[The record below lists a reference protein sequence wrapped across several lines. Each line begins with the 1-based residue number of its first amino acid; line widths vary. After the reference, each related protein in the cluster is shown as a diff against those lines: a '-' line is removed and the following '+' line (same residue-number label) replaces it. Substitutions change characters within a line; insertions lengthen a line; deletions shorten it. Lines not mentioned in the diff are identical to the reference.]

1 MKGRNM
7 AVINT
12 GKKGSKE
19 KKEISEMFDIVA
31 FIEKCAADEDLE
43 PWEGTLRQY
52 LPMVQE
58 DPTLTDAS
66 HARLWRMIETAGVKF
81 DDKDERKEHPEYSF
95 FTPELFGIDDTLA
108 SVMEYF
114 KAAAAGSDVSRRI
127 LLLYGPT
134 SSGKSQFA
142 ILLKE
147 GLEKFSRT
155 KAGRIFALKDCPMHE
170 NPLNAIPKAAREQLK
185 RQHGINIE
193 GDLCPRCA
201 YRLKTEYNDDFMT
214 LPVQRIF
221 MSEANRIGIGTF
233 QPSDPKC
240 CSLDTIVLT
249 DKGPRTM
256 GAFGN
261 KHNQDIETNII
272 LPNGKIQKADK
283 FYLYKNQPVKHIRTR
298 LGYSITV
305 TANHPL
311 VVADE
316 LGQLNWTYAKEIKV
330 GDYIS
335 LACGQGFGRRQ
346 DCDLSSKLAEFYGL
360 YVAEGDFSKEY
371 SVEINNISPYVHKI
385 VKQAGLELGLKAH
398 SYDKKVVLC
407 SKELVTKMR
416 LLGFETGAHKK
427 SIPSFILTSGQLI
440 PFLRGLWLGDGNCG
454 RHATKRTNEATYS
467 TVSKRLAEQVHVL
480 LLALGIPANLQ
491 HEPNVGTRGAYK
503 LVVGGKY
510 AQKLTKILKMP
521 NWKFTRPFD
530 DEICHSTNVGLVPA
544 LNKLARLVCDSAKY
558 MSPWHRYTCPEKAYG
573 RGFTKKSLD
582 HFYND
587 AKKGGADPVLLN
599 RISTILDPNLLFL
612 EVESVEDDVTD
623 VADIRV
629 PKAHMF
635 VGHGFVSHNSQNQS
649 ELTGSV
655 NFAKLAELGSE
666 SHPMAFDFNGELN
679 KANRGMMEF
688 IELLKVDR
696 KFRHILLTL
705 AQEKRI
711 KAQNFPLIFADLVVI
726 SHTNETEYLKFL
738 AQKEEEAL
746 HDRLWV
752 VKFPYNLRLDSEI
765 KIYEK
770 LISHATGF
778 QSIHIAPHT
787 LRLAAM
793 FAILSRL
800 EEPKDQ
806 KFTMLT
812 KMRLYNGEKIDGAGK
827 EDEKKLREVAER
839 EGMDGI
845 SPRYIV
851 NRISACFTKYGKTY
865 ITPMDIV
872 RSIKE
877 GFSTNAKLS
886 KDDIGR
892 FENIITTV
900 MEEYNKIATNE
911 VQKAFFMN
919 FEYEIKDLLN
929 NYIDNVGAYLDDDK
943 VKNEWGELEEPNHR
957 LMRSV
962 EEKIGVTDGGKDAFR
977 QEVYRKMI
985 KSKSDIGSYDYQS
998 HPRLKEALQ
1007 KQLFEERS
1015 DIIRLTVSVRNP
1027 DPEALKR
1034 LNEVIKTLSEKC
1046 GYTPESANDLLRY
1059 VSSIMAKNN

>member
-1 MKGRNM
+1 M
-7 AVINT
+7 ALINT
-12 GKKGSKE
+12 GKKGSKS
-19 KKEISEMFDIVA
+19 KEQQQEEVGGMFDIVA
-31 FIEKCAADEDLE
+31 FIEKCAAEENLE
-43 PWEGTLRQY
+43 PWEGTLREY

-58 DPTLTDAS
+58 DHTLTDAS

-95 FTPELFGIDDTLA
+95 FSPELFGINDTLA

-170 NPLNAIPKAAREQLK
+170 NPLSAIPKAAREQLK

-214 LPVQRIF
+214 LPVKRIF

-233 QPSDPKC
+233 QPADPK
-240 CSLDTIVLT
+240 
-249 DKGPRTM
+249 
-256 GAFGN
+256 
-261 KHNQDIETNII
+261 
-272 LPNGKIQKADK
+272 
-283 FYLYKNQPVKHIRTR
+283 
-298 LGYSITV
+298 
-305 TANHPL
+305 
-311 VVADE
+311 
-316 LGQLNWTYAKEIKV
+316 
-330 GDYIS
+330 
-335 LACGQGFGRRQ
+335 
-346 DCDLSSKLAEFYGL
+346 
-360 YVAEGDFSKEY
+360 
-371 SVEINNISPYVHKI
+371 
-385 VKQAGLELGLKAH
+385 
-398 SYDKKVVLC
+398 
-407 SKELVTKMR
+407 
-416 LLGFETGAHKK
+416 
-427 SIPSFILTSGQLI
+427 
-440 PFLRGLWLGDGNCG
+440 
-454 RHATKRTNEATYS
+454 
-467 TVSKRLAEQVHVL
+467 
-480 LLALGIPANLQ
+480 
-491 HEPNVGTRGAYK
+491 
-503 LVVGGKY
+503 
-510 AQKLTKILKMP
+510 
-521 NWKFTRPFD
+521 
-530 DEICHSTNVGLVPA
+530 
-544 LNKLARLVCDSAKY
+544 
-558 MSPWHRYTCPEKAYG
+558 
-573 RGFTKKSLD
+573 
-582 HFYND
+582 
-587 AKKGGADPVLLN
+587 
-599 RISTILDPNLLFL
+599 
-612 EVESVEDDVTD
+612 
-623 VADIRV
+623 
-629 PKAHMF
+629 
-635 VGHGFVSHNSQNQS
+635 SQNQS

-711 KAQNFPLIFADLVVI
+711 KAQNFPLIFADLVVL

-752 VKFPYNLRLDSEI
+752 VKFPYNLRLDDEI

-770 LISHATGF
+770 LISRATGF
-778 QSIHIAPHT
+778 QGIHIAPHT

-851 NRISACFTKYGKTY
+851 NRISACFTKYGKSY

-900 MEEYNKIATNE
+900 MEEYNKIACNE
-911 VQKAFFMN
+911 VQKAFFLN
-919 FEYEIKDLLN
+919 FEHEIKDLLN

-962 EEKIGVTDGGKDAFR
+962 EEKIGITDGGKDAFR

-985 KSKSDIGSYDYQS
+985 KSKSDSGNYDYQS

-1034 LNEVIKTLSEKC
+1034 LNEVIKTLSEQC

>member
-1 MKGRNM
+1 LVEFRPPDPYNRFKWTEAVFGSHFLAKGWKM
-7 AVINT
+7 EVVNT
-12 GKKGSKE
+12 GKKGKKSKDQE
-19 KKEISEMFDIVA
+19 DNGGMFDIIA
-31 FIEKCAADEDLE
+31 FIEKCTSEEDLS

-58 DPTLTDAS
+58 DPSLADAS
-66 HARLWRMIETAGVKF
+66 HARLWRMIETAGVRF
-81 DDKDERKEHPEYSF
+81 DDKDERKEHPEYNF
-95 FTPELFGIDDTLA
+95 FTPELFGINDTLA

-147 GLEKFSRT
+147 GLERFSRT
-155 KAGRIFALKDCPMHE
+155 KAGRIYALKDCPMHE
-170 NPLNAIPKAAREQLK
+170 SPLNAVPKAAREQLK
-185 RQHGINIE
+185 KQHGIAIE

-201 YRLKTEYNDDFMT
+201 YRLKTEFNNDFLA
-214 LPVQRIF
+214 LPVERILL
-221 MSEANRIGIGTF
+221 SEANRVGIGTF
-233 QPSDPKC
+233 QPADPK
-240 CSLDTIVLT
+240 
-249 DKGPRTM
+249 
-256 GAFGN
+256 
-261 KHNQDIETNII
+261 
-272 LPNGKIQKADK
+272 
-283 FYLYKNQPVKHIRTR
+283 
-298 LGYSITV
+298 
-305 TANHPL
+305 
-311 VVADE
+311 
-316 LGQLNWTYAKEIKV
+316 
-330 GDYIS
+330 
-335 LACGQGFGRRQ
+335 
-346 DCDLSSKLAEFYGL
+346 
-360 YVAEGDFSKEY
+360 
-371 SVEINNISPYVHKI
+371 
-385 VKQAGLELGLKAH
+385 
-398 SYDKKVVLC
+398 
-407 SKELVTKMR
+407 
-416 LLGFETGAHKK
+416 
-427 SIPSFILTSGQLI
+427 
-440 PFLRGLWLGDGNCG
+440 
-454 RHATKRTNEATYS
+454 
-467 TVSKRLAEQVHVL
+467 
-480 LLALGIPANLQ
+480 
-491 HEPNVGTRGAYK
+491 
-503 LVVGGKY
+503 
-510 AQKLTKILKMP
+510 
-521 NWKFTRPFD
+521 
-530 DEICHSTNVGLVPA
+530 
-544 LNKLARLVCDSAKY
+544 
-558 MSPWHRYTCPEKAYG
+558 
-573 RGFTKKSLD
+573 
-582 HFYND
+582 
-587 AKKGGADPVLLN
+587 
-599 RISTILDPNLLFL
+599 
-612 EVESVEDDVTD
+612 
-623 VADIRV
+623 
-629 PKAHMF
+629 
-635 VGHGFVSHNSQNQS
+635 SQNQS

-688 IELLKVDR
+688 IEFLKVDR

-711 KAQNFPLIFADLVVI
+711 KAQNFPLIFADLVVL

-752 VKFPYNLRLDSEI
+752 VKFPYNLRLDDEI

-770 LISHATGF
+770 LISRATGF
-778 QSIHIAPHT
+778 QGIHIAPHT

-806 KFTMLT
+806 KFTLLT
-812 KMRLYNGEKIDGAGK
+812 KMRLYNGEKIDGAGR

-851 NRISACFTKYGKTY
+851 NRISACFTKYGRTY

-877 GFSTNAKLS
+877 GFSTNAKLT
-886 KDDIGR
+886 KDDINR

-900 MEEYNKIATNE
+900 MEEYNKIACNE
-911 VQKAFFMN
+911 VQKAFFLN
-919 FEYEIKDLLN
+919 FEHEIKGLLN

-943 VKNEWGELEEPNHR
+943 VKNDWGELEEPNHR

-962 EEKIGVTDGGKDAFR
+962 EEKIRVTDGGKDAFH

-985 KSKSDIGSYDYQS
+985 KSKSETGGYDYQS

-1034 LNEVIKTLSEKC
+1034 LNEVIKTLSEQC

-1059 VSSIMAKNN
+1059 VSSIMSKNN